1 MAMDMSKMGISALTK
16 GNLFGGKGKSKGN
29 SSNSKDKKKP
39 NNNLMDYKFGS
50 KKK

>member
-16 GNLFGGKGKSKGN
+16 GNLFGDKGKSK
-29 SSNSKDKKKP
+29 SNSKDKKKP